1 MDAAT
6 REIERQQNALL
17 DQMRTLRVMRCGTL
31 SRQEYAQRLAR
42 KQGTGASGPY
52 FVWQGFR
59 SGKHFS
65 KRVSALDAEQAKQE
79 IETRRQFE
87 RLCEEYVRLG
97 EELATHERARTKQ
110 DESLKK
116 GLESR
121 SKQARK

>member
-1 MDAAT
+1 MDATT
-6 REIERQQNALL
+6 REVEQQQNALL
-17 DQMRTLRVMRCGTL
+17 DQMRTLRVMRRGTL
-31 SRQEYAQRLAR
+31 SHQEYPERRAR
-42 KQGTGASGPY
+42 KLGTGASGPY

-65 KRVSALDAEQAKQE
+65 KRVSAQEAEQVKHE

-97 EELATHERARTKQ
+97 ESLATREGARTKQ

-116 GLESR
+116 GLKSR
-121 SKQARK
+121 SKPARK

>member
-1 MDAAT
+1 MDATT
-6 REIERQQNALL
+6 REIQLQQNALL
-17 DQMRTLRVMRCGTL
+17 EQMRALRAMRRGTL
-31 SRQEYAQRLAR
+31 SQQEYAERRAR
-42 KQGTGASGPY
+42 KQGAGASGPY

-65 KRVSALDAEQAKQE
+65 KRVSAQEAERVEHE

-97 EELATHERARTKQ
+97 EELATREGARTKQ

-116 GLESR
+116 GLKSR